1 MKKYLIF
8 SLKRYIPLFV
18 VSFAVCFFG
27 FVTVFGASIPTQV
40 TTTVYIGGESYYVP
54 TLLGSL
60 SISSGILAMMIP
72 VTIFTMLLP
81 FFANSYRYSMQS
93 ADTFYQIGKNKK
105 SIRWV
110 NNLLL
115 LGSFIAIFTAAF
127 MLAIAILFAR
137 QAPNIGR
144 PDDVVHPEPGSKQVT
159 HYLFFNFGYYVPVYF
174 LIVVFAILNYAI
186 SYFLVTRANNLV
198 DSIILLL
205 LGEFILSIGIMTPI
219 WFSLLCQALA
229 YSGDN
234 YSAFINETFLIGT
247 RTSCFVSPIAWIIY
261 FFDGLITGTGSLFVS
276 QMSDLILDG
285 PATFGLVMSIV
296 CVVVYLAVA
305 GFGIYK
311 FLSEKESSG
320 ELAGK
325 PVGRDIFQYIIFH
338 MAFGLIGLWIGSL
351 QSLLG
356 GTLTAL
362 TNQVFAVVLFISEMG
377 FFGAA
382 YYVLFGLLRRN
393 FKMNKKELIL
403 FISIVGVDFII
414 GLTLLISSIVKAGIV
429 Y

>member
-40 TTTVYIGGESYYVP
+40 TITVYTGEGPYYVS

-105 SIRWV
+105 SIRWI

-115 LGSFIAIFTAAF
+115 LSSFIVIFTVAF
-127 MLAIAILFAR
+127 LLGVIILFCR
-137 QAPNIGR
+137 QIPNIGR
-144 PDDVVHPEPGSKQVT
+144 PDEVGEVAENYQRIT
-159 HYLFFNFGYYVPVYF
+159 HYLFFNFAYYVPVYF
-174 LIVVFAILNYAI
+174 IIVIYAILNYAI
-186 SYFLVTRANNLV
+186 SYFFVTRANNLV
-198 DSIILLL
+198 DSIILLI
-205 LGEFILSIGIMTPI
+205 LGEFILAIGIMTPI
-219 WFSLLCQALA
+219 WFAMICESIAT
-229 YSGDN
+229 SM
-234 YSAFINETFLIGT
+234 SSTFINETILLGT

-261 FFDGLITGTGSLFVS
+261 FFDGLITGEGSLFVE
-276 QMSDLILDG
+276 QMDGLILDG
-285 PATFGLVMSIV
+285 PAVFGLVMSVI
-296 CVVVYLAVA
+296 CIVVYLAVA

-311 FLSEKESSG
+311 FLAEKESSG

-325 PVGRDIFQYIIFH
+325 PVGRDKFQYIIFH

-351 QSLLG
+351 QSLIG
-356 GTLTAL
+356 GTLSVL
-362 TNQVFAVVLFISEMG
+362 TNQVFYIVLYISEMG

-393 FKMNKKELIL
+393 FRMNKKELFL
-403 FISIVGVDFII
+403 FIGIVLVDFVI
-414 GLTLLISSIVKAGIV
+414 GITLLISSIVNV
-429 Y
+429 MN

>member
-18 VSFAVCFFG
+18 VSFAVCFFT
-27 FVTVFGASIPTQV
+27 FITTFGGSIPTQV
-40 TTTVYIGGESYYVP
+40 TIRYYSESYYTNV
-54 TLLGSL
+54 TGSL
-60 SISSGILAMMIP
+60 LLNSGILSAVIP
-72 VTIFTMLLP
+72 VAIFTMLLP
-81 FFANSYRYSMQS
+81 FFANSYRYSLQS

-115 LGSFIAIFTAAF
+115 LGSFIAILTVAFT
-127 MLAIAILFAR
+127 IAIGILFVR
-137 QAPNIGR
+137 QLPNIGR
-144 PDDVVHPEPGSKQVT
+144 PDEVT
-159 HYLFFNFGYYVPVYF
+159 YVSGEVTEVTRYVFFNFGYYVPAYL

-186 SYFLVTRANNLV
+186 SYFFVTRANNLV
-198 DSIILLL
+198 DSIILLI
-205 LGEFILSIGIMTPI
+205 LGEFILAIGIMTPI
-219 WFSLLCQALA
+219 WFTMLCQSLA
-229 YSGDN
+229 DNGDHVV
-234 YSAFINETFLIGT
+234 FMNESFLIGT

-261 FFDGLITGTGSLFVS
+261 FFDGLITGNESLFVR
-276 QMSDLILDG
+276 QMSDLVFDG
-285 PATFGLVMSIV
+285 PVAFGLAMSIV
-296 CVVVYLAVA
+296 CVVIFFAVA

-311 FLSEKESSG
+311 FLTEKESSG

-325 PVGRDIFQYIIFH
+325 PVGRDTFQYIIFH

-356 GTLTAL
+356 SSLTVL

-393 FKMNKKELIL
+393 FRMNKKELIL
-403 FISIVGVDFII
+403 FISIVGTDFII
-414 GLTLLISSIVKAGIV
+414 DLSLLIAAISRSTIGL
-429 Y
+429 